1 MADCHCN
8 TNLVL
13 MRFSKTFVPK
23 FHFVL
28 KIKVEKESLTKFFI
42 IYSDSFLCIEFTEKE
57 VFVPFDKNS
66 DKMILKA
73 LCTPLK
79 RIENQLLNFEFAA
92 T

>member
-42 IYSDSFLCIEFTEKE
+42 IYSDSFLCIEFTEKGSIL
-57 VFVPFDKNS
+57 VHYSFVPFDK
-66 DKMILKA
+66 K
-73 LCTPLK
+73 
-79 RIENQLLNFEFAA
+79 F
-92 T
+92 